1 MSGRFKLLVAEAWRS
16 LGANLSTT
24 VAATMTVLISMFLL
38 GLFVAFGTWMNSW
51 SSHVKSELLV
61 KVYFAPSA
69 TSAEKNNLGRE
80 LQQNQ
85 YVAANGVLYVSKE
98 QALTDMK
105 RRFPALVAGVAY
117 NPLPDSLQVQPKR
130 GEDIDNLYDSI
141 VKPKLPPGVA
151 KVQDAKQKS
160 HAILKVAHYIDVFFI
175 LAAGVLLIASVLLIS
190 NTIRLSIFSRR
201 REIEVMKLVGA
212 TNWFVRG
219 PFMLEGVFCGLVGA
233 FLAIFFLVIGKAA
246 VLPAIVPRLTNDP
259 DVHSWGFPLISLVIL
274 LFGLA
279 VGAFGSGITMRR
291 FLKV

>member
-1 MSGRFKLLVAEAWRS
+1 MSARLKLLVSEAWRS

-38 GLFVAFGTWMNSW
+38 GLFIGFGTWMDSW
-51 SSHVKSELLV
+51 STHVKSELLV
-61 KVYFAPSA
+61 KIYFAPNA
-69 TSAEKNNLGRE
+69 TIQEKNTLARQ

-85 YVAANGVLYVSKE
+85 YVLQNGVKYVSKE
-98 QALTDMK
+98 AGLADMK
-105 RRFPALVAGVAY
+105 RRFPALVEGLAY
-117 NPLPDSLQVQPKR
+117 NPLPDSLQVKPKR
-130 GEDIDNLYDSI
+130 GEDIDKLYAAI

-151 KVQDAKQKS
+151 KVEDAKQKS
-160 HAILKVAHYIDVFFI
+160 HAILRVAHYIDVFFI

-219 PFMLEGVFCGLVGA
+219 PFMLEGVFCGLAGA
-233 FLAIFFLVIGKAA
+233 LLAIFFLVIGKAA

-259 DVHSWGFPLISLVIL
+259 DVHSWGFPLISLVVL
-274 LFGLA
+274 LFGLG

>member
-1 MSGRFKLLVAEAWRS
+1 MSARLKLLVTEAWRS

-38 GLFVAFGTWMNSW
+38 GLFIGFGTWMDSW
-51 SSHVKSELLV
+51 STHVKSELLV
-61 KVYFAPSA
+61 KVYFSPNA
-69 TSAEKNNLGRE
+69 TIQEKNTLAAQ

-85 YVAANGVLYVSKE
+85 YVLQNGVKYVSKE
-98 QALTDMK
+98 AALADMK

-117 NPLPDSLQVQPKR
+117 NPLPDSLQVKPKR
-130 GEDIDNLYDSI
+130 GEDIDKLYNSI
-141 VKPKLPPGVA
+141 VEPKLPPGVT

-160 HAILKVAHYIDVFFI
+160 HAILRVAHYIDVFFI

-219 PFMLEGVFCGLVGA
+219 PFMLEGVFCGLAGA
-233 FLAIFFLVIGKAA
+233 LLAIFFLVIGKAA

-259 DVHSWGFPLISLVIL
+259 DVHSWGFPLIALVVL
-274 LFGLA
+274 LFGLG